1 MGASETSL
9 RSHTSTS
16 NVAPTQS
23 TSPDTGSLLTGGK
36 RRRSSKR
43 VRSRH
48 GGSYSNK
55 KSMTGGFMSV
65 IREALVPF
73 GIFAL
78 QKRTQSSKTTHVAM
92 NKTKKFR
99 NFRKKYRKSNKRR

>member
-1 MGASETSL
+1 MGTSETSL

-16 NVAPTQS
+16 TVAPTQS
-23 TSPDTGSLLTGGK
+23 SSPDTGSLLTCGK
-36 RRRSSKR
+36 RRSSKR
-43 VRSRH
+43 GRSRRT
-48 GGSYSNK
+48 GSSSNK
-55 KSMTGGFMSV
+55 KGMTGGFMSV

-78 QKRTQSSKTTHVAM
+78 QKRSQSSKTTHMAM